1 MKMEILECFCSLSCR
16 RALDCVDSE
25 MQELSS
31 LFSQLALSL
40 MPLTF
45 EI

>member
-1 MKMEILECFCSLSCR
+1 MTIEVLECFCSLSCR

-25 MQELSS
+25 MLKLSS